1 MLTDFN
7 AIMLMLLGVF
17 LVVRFVNSFEGKGG
31 KSYSARKLVL
41 NFIMLVI
48 YILSIPQT
56 WR

>member
-17 LVVRFVNSFEGKGG
+17 LVVRFVNSFEGKSG
-31 KSYSARKLVL
+31 KSYSARKLIL
-41 NFIMLVI
+41 NFTMLVI

>member
-17 LVVRFVNSFEGKGG
+17 LVVRFVNSFEGKNG
-31 KSYSARKLVL
+31 KSYSARKLIL
-41 NFIMLVI
+41 NFTILII

>member
-7 AIMLMLLGVF
+7 AIMLMLLGFF

-31 KSYSARKLVL
+31 KSYSARKLIL
-41 NFIMLVI
+41 NFTMLVI